1 MKHDA
6 RKTGETAK
14 EYAYRILKENIIT
27 MELEPGSI
35 LNDVELSQLIGISRT
50 PVREAIIKLKEESG
64 IIEIFPQ
71 RGMRIALIDMELVQE
86 ARFLRLTLEKAM
98 VELACDMALEED
110 FAWLEENLALQ
121 EFYMKN
127 DNPIK
132 LLELDNQLHKKLF
145 IICRK
150 EQIYRVSQGLSI
162 HFDRVRN
169 TESGTA
175 PSTAG
180 ILEDHYSL
188 VQAIRDKDKEQ
199 AKQIIEAHLERWHMN
214 EQRLRREHPQY
225 FKDYKQEISF

>member
-6 RKTGETAK
+6 RQAGETAK

-27 MELEPGSI
+27 MELEPGCT
-35 LNDVELSQLIGISRT
+35 LNDIELSQLIGVSRT
-50 PVREAIIKLKEESG
+50 PVREAIIKLKEESD

-98 VELACDMALEED
+98 VELACDMAREED
-110 FAWLEENLALQ
+110 FAWMEENLALQ
-121 EFYMKN
+121 ELYMKN

-132 LLELDNQLHKKLF
+132 LLELDNDLHKRLF
-145 IICRK
+145 VVCHK

-175 PSTAG
+175 PSTAR
-180 ILEDHYSL
+180 ILEDHHSL
-188 VQAIRDKDKEQ
+188 VQAIRDKDKER
-199 AKQIIEAHLERWHMN
+199 AKQIIEAHLERWHLN
-214 EQRLRREHPQY
+214 EQRLRREHPRY
-225 FKDYKQEISF
+225 FKDYDRETPF